1 MNKLLILIITFL
13 SNFAFSITPFEQGYK
28 DAFPIG
34 YCKEMGDFCVAPPT
48 PVCPLIKVNESSSN
62 YFDGY
67 NRGLIDGLKMAEISK
82 KKKLE
87 SELGLIS
94 TYKELD
100 YSTLKNRGC
109 QIEPSVVDLNDYSL
123 ILKSLDA
130 KYENNKSVEMSA
142 DLAKVISITNEY
154 IKPENVV
161 VRDQFISFT
170 KSKYLSFNSYP
181 STIPNGVYFV
191 TMLDDKEGST
201 ECFEN
206 CKVTVVNNKVV
217 YIYYKNM
224 LGYDA
229 EISDKNYFNNFTF
242 QNPYSLRIG
251 ENKEI
256 KNGFLNFKLL
266 CDADMGVKL
275 DINYKIYFNDYISL
289 FEKATNNDINLLF
302 FKILLFNV

>member
-1 MNKLLILIITFL
+1 
-13 SNFAFSITPFEQGYK
+13 
-28 DAFPIG
+28 
-34 YCKEMGDFCVAPPT
+34 
-48 PVCPLIKVNESSSN
+48 
-62 YFDGY
+62 
-67 NRGLIDGLKMAEISK
+67 
-82 KKKLE
+82 
-87 SELGLIS
+87 
-94 TYKELD
+94 
-100 YSTLKNRGC
+100 
-109 QIEPSVVDLNDYSL
+109 
-123 ILKSLDA
+123 
-130 KYENNKSVEMSA
+130 
-142 DLAKVISITNEY
+142 
-154 IKPENVV
+154 
-161 VRDQFISFT
+161 
-170 KSKYLSFNSYP
+170 
-181 STIPNGVYFV
+181 
-191 TMLDDKEGST
+191 MLDDKEGST

-289 FEKATNNDINLLF
+289 FEKATNNDINLKKKYKSISKFQPMSEGWHKAYLTNNADLCEVRYTYVENNKVIKYLNPSGF
-302 FKILLFNV
+302 ERIVYSGGAITNAKTTIQIEREAFKQNSGMWQNSVLSKATYQIYEVYFVD